1 MNSRKTIRPVRNTLR
16 VKKNVMRGRGVVV
29 LDRLH
34 AKEAIYEDENH
45 RKFQNAETAG
55 GSLVIAKT
63 NRIGGTKPSRKA
75 RSQDADLYN
84 RSSTIRP
91 SGAVLRDNHSAKA
104 SISGQGLPNN
114 IKIPLS
120 LQKKKENRNNIKLV
134 L

>member
-45 RKFQNAETAG
+45 RKFQKEETAG

-63 NRIGGTKPSRKA
+63 NRIGGTKPSRKSA
-75 RSQDADLYN
+75 KSQDADIYN
-84 RSSTIRP
+84 RSSVIRP
-91 SGAVLRDNHSAKA
+91 SGVVLNSVTHRRRPYPGKDCQT
-104 SISGQGLPNN
+104 I
-114 IKIPLS
+114 
-120 LQKKKENRNNIKLV
+120 
-134 L
+134 